1 MIRSIFSFFGIVLFL
16 FACQPTP
23 SEEELNQDL
32 VVQTDYDESVNFGGY
47 STFTLPLDTI
57 GLISNNINDSL
68 IIGDFAKE
76 ITTKIKLNMESRGYS
91 YVTIDQNPDL
101 SVNAFIVNDFNVFQT
116 IRYPSYGGGYY
127 SPYYGYYFPI
137 VQTYA
142 TNSAILILQIV
153 DLNKKNAQNQ
163 FSVIWISYIGDI
175 VSSVDPF
182 QKSIEAI
189 DQAFVQSPVIGK

>member
-1 MIRSIFSFFGIVLFL
+1 MIRTTIFFL
-16 FACQPTP
+16 GFALLLSGCQPTP
-23 SEEELNQDL
+23 GSEELNQDL
-32 VVQTDYDESVNFGGY
+32 VVQTDYDESINFGAY
-47 STFTLPLDTI
+47 NTFTLPLDTI

-68 IIGDFAKE
+68 IVGDFAKE

-91 YVTIDQNPDL
+91 YVSIDQNPDL

-116 IRYPSYGGGYY
+116 IRYPSYGGGFY

-142 TNSAILILQIV
+142 TNSAILILQII

-182 QKSIEAI
+182 QKSIDAVE
-189 DQAFVQSPVIGK
+189 QAFVQSPVIGK